1 MTSKKMKK
9 HFIIIF
15 CCLSFCTWFGW
26 KLYNHYTVPGDM
38 EPLVCIDTPEHA
50 VVLYYLQNKEFTTI
64 PSEIIDESVG
74 RSVTLN
80 DEEILMVIRGDN
92 PRLISYNYVTGE
104 MKQKGD
110 LAELPDYSGGIKTFR
125 FVPNSE
131 NISFIYEE
139 KIWVYNSEEQCYQD
153 VYDYSDITSRLGYP
167 YEWKNEKEI
176 YLLHDKNIVLYN
188 IETKQMKTIVEDV
201 GSVYFKMSDD
211 RSYAVIQGQK
221 RERDRKIYV
230 VDMASGAKKQIHT
243 ARSTHKI
250 NFAFYG
256 DGRYIFLMDR
266 PEDMYRAK
274 IYCYLYDMNEQKKY
288 RLDFNTEKKLYG
300 YGLVVGSV
308 D

>member
-1 MTSKKMKK
+1 MDKKRRR
-9 HFIIIF
+9 HFMIIF
-15 CCLSFCTWFGW
+15 FCLIICVWFGW
-26 KLYNHYTVPGDM
+26 RWYNHYTVPKDM
-38 EPLVCIDTPEHA
+38 EPLVCLDTYEHT
-50 VVLYYLQNKEFTTI
+50 VTLYYLQNKEFITI
-64 PSEIIDESVG
+64 PSEIMDEYVG
-74 RSVTLN
+74 QSVTLN
-80 DEEILMVIRGDN
+80 GEEILIVIRGDN
-92 PRLISYNYVTGE
+92 PKLISYNYVTGE

-110 LAELPDYSGGIKTFR
+110 LTELPDYSGGIEAFR

-139 KIWVYNSEEQCYQD
+139 KIWVYNSEEQRYQT

-188 IETKQMKTIVEDV
+188 IETKQLKTIVEDV

-211 RSYAVIQGQK
+211 RSYAVIQSQK

-230 VDMASGAKKQIHT
+230 INMDSGEKRQIHT
-243 ARSTHKI
+243 ARSTHQI
-250 NFAFYG
+250 DFAFYG
-256 DGRYIFLMDR
+256 DNQYIFLVDR
-266 PEDMYRAK
+266 PEDTYRAK

-288 RLDFNTEKKLYG
+288 RLDSNTEKKLYW